1 MHKNGNEKN
10 RCRQG
15 CQLASTGACGH
26 KPFQGR
32 SRCHQELRCQ
42 NKYCVCKI
50 QISCIREKSW
60 FSHDSEFENGG
71 SHKTASGKTQY
82 LGMNSFL
89 NIFY

>member
-15 CQLASTGACGH
+15 CQLASSGACGH

-50 QISCIREKSW
+50 QISCIQQKSS
-60 FSHDSEFENGG
+60 FSHEELDETHPKVFVMEETSI
-71 SHKTASGKTQY
+71 GK
-82 LGMNSFL
+82 N
-89 NIFY
+89 

>member
-42 NKYCVCKI
+42 NRYCVCKI
-50 QISCIREKSW
+50 QISCIREKGW
-60 FSHDSEFENGG
+60 FSHDFEFENGG
-71 SHKTASGKTQY
+71 SHKTASEETQY

-89 NIFY
+89 NISY